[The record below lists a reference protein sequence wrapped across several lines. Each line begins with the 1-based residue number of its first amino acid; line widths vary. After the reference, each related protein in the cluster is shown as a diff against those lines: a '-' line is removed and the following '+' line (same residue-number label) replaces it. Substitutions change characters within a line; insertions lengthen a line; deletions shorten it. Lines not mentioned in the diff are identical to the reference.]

1 MLDHEDTDCCQARVR
16 SNLGPITACP
26 VQTFLWS
33 CMQHYQGLRVAA
45 RDLLRFKVA
54 KRQQL
59 LDTEYTV
66 CRHITLAYANALH
79 DEVNACCSKHDH
91 SEPQSREYD
100 HMREIEKVVEFQE
113 MDPADVPVP
122 ETYSTPAPGRVF
134 HAAPAPVI
142 EYVAPTPVIADFLA
156 DNH

>member
-1 MLDHEDTDCCQARVR
+1 
-16 SNLGPITACP
+16 
-26 VQTFLWS
+26 
-33 CMQHYQGLRVAA
+33 MQHYQGLRVAA
-45 RDLLRFKVA
+45 RDLFRFKVA
-54 KRQQL
+54 KRLHL
-59 LDTEYTV
+59 LDTAYTV
-66 CRHITLAYANALH
+66 CRHITLAHADALH

-122 ETYSTPAPGRVF
+122 ETYSTPAPVVDPGRVF

-142 EYVAPTPVIADFLA
+142 EYVAPAPVIANFLA
-156 DNH
+156 DNR